1 MAPVWLV
8 PNVLIVLTDHIANN
22 LLSLA
27 LTYHYAQSVT
37 VDLDTI
43 SKKMMKIGGM
53 IVPRARHQS
62 MAVGLIS
69 VTVLVPAE
77 L

>member
-1 MAPVWLV
+1 VNVL
-8 PNVLIVLTDHIANN
+8 NVLIVLLETDYIARNF
-22 LLSLA
+22 LALA